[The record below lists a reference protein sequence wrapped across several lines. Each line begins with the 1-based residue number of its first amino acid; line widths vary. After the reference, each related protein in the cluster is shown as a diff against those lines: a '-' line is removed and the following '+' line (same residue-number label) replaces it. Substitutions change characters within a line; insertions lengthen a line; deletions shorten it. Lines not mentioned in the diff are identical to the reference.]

1 MDIGK
6 DASVSDLRA
15 FVAFTA
21 VPAPWS
27 TLMHEVRGMFTR
39 LKSRQYSAD
48 FNEERGTD
56 DQSDCSS

>member
-27 TLMHEVRGMFTR
+27 TLMHEVRGTLAD
-39 LKSRQYSAD
+39 LKIGQYSAD
-48 FNEERGTD
+48 
-56 DQSDCSS
+56 